1 MVIWDKILQMLLVKT
16 LKPAIGRRILV
27 FGWVHPKYDETWL
40 GTGAYQQGFG
50 LNCTLGSIFVYSIS
64 RWDFFRSSKNSATDP
79 GGSTVFAGYVD
90 NTGSISKSFFRELN
104 GKSYFQTRDRLK
116 RTPATYGGYV

>member
-1 MVIWDKILQMLLVKT
+1 M
-16 LKPAIGRRILV
+16 
-27 FGWVHPKYDETWL
+27 FGWVHPRHDETWI
-40 GTGAYQQGFG
+40 GTVTYQQGF
-50 LNCTLGSIFVYSIS
+50 GSIFVYSIS
-64 RWDFFRSSKNSATDP
+64 SWDFNILKNSATDP

>member
-1 MVIWDKILQMLLVKT
+1 MVICDKILQMLLVKT

-27 FGWVHPKYDETWL
+27 FGWLPPRYDETWL

-50 LNCTLGSIFVYSIS
+50 SIFVYSFS
-64 RWDFFRSSKNSATDP
+64 SWDFKILKNSATDP

>member
-1 MVIWDKILQMLLVKT
+1 MMRHGEGLEHINKV
-16 LKPAIGRRILV
+16 
-27 FGWVHPKYDETWL
+27 L
-40 GTGAYQQGFG
+40 GG

-64 RWDFFRSSKNSATDP
+64 SWYFNILKNSATDP